1 MSARTLPEGYG
12 IRGARPEEI
21 PAVTAFAES
30 VFRISREYFLARYR
44 HYPGALAEHSRL
56 VVRGKEYVA
65 HQRLYR
71 HDLGFAGSSVRAWA
85 VGDVCTSEG
94 QRRMGL
100 GFALLEDCIRYVRA
114 QGAALC
120 LIRAG
125 LHDFYCQAGWEIMP
139 LPSCWVNIQ
148 AFPLESLSDGG
159 YLTRTFEPERDLWAV
174 AEVHRRF
181 NVGRSLVRQRDGYFW
196 AKMPLWCPWQQGLG
210 FQVAEHAGLP
220 VAYGRIWDASLGEL
234 CYLPGHEQGAAALLT
249 SFLRLARARQDSAVR
264 LTLPADHALWPAL
277 AGLPGVE
284 SQPSR
289 STLLRLVS
297 LRALFEQTL
306 DGLSARLRASSHE
319 LAASLTVRCQG
330 EEVTLVPRSGCL
342 SLSGTR
348 ASRVAELTQRQ
359 LLHLGAGLAQPRELL
374 AGQVGEDMLADLSAL
389 FPPGN
394 PIYWNADSV

>member
-1 MSARTLPEGYG
+1 MSARTLPEGCS
-12 IRGARPEEI
+12 IRGATPDEI
-21 PAVTAFAES
+21 PAVTASLES
-30 VFRISREYFLARYR
+30 VLIAPREFFLARYR

-139 LPSCWVNIQ
+139 LPGCRVDIQ

-181 NVGRSLVRQRDGYFW
+181 NVGRSLVRQRDGHFW
-196 AKMPLWCPWQQGLG
+196 ARMHLWCPWQQGLG
-210 FQVAEHAGLP
+210 FQVAERDGSV
-220 VAYGRIWDASLGEL
+220 VAYGRMWDSRLGEL
-234 CYLPGHEQGAAALLT
+234 CYLPGHEQGAAAVLA
-249 SFLRLARARQDSAVR
+249 SFLRWAHGGQGCTVHLA
-264 LTLPADHALWPAL
+264 LPADHALWPAL

-284 SQPSR
+284 THEGR
-289 STLLRLVS
+289 ATLMRLVS

-306 DGLSARLRASSHE
+306 DGLSARLC
-319 LAASLTVRCQG
+319 AASHGLAGPVTIRCQG
-330 EEVTLVPRSGCL
+330 EEVTLAPRSGCL
-342 SLSGTR
+342 SLSDTR
-348 ASRVAELTQRQ
+348 ASRVAELSQQQ
-359 LLHLGAGLAQPRELL
+359 LLHLGAGLAHPSELL
-374 AGQVGEDMLADLSAL
+374 AGQVSEDVCTDLSAL